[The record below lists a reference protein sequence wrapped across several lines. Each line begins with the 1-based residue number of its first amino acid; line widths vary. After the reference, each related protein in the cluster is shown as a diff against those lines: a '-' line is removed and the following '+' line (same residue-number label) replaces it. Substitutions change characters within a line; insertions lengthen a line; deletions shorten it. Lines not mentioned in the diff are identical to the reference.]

1 MASDTSLE
9 RPLPHNLEAERS
21 ILGAIILDNHALN
34 AAVEK
39 LRSDDFFLPQHRQIF
54 SRMVQLGEKQHAIDT
69 VTLMED
75 LNRSGE
81 LEAAGGVAYLSQLA
95 DGLPRVTN
103 VDHYARIVKEKS
115 VLRSLVYSAS
125 AIQEQ
130 ALAAGDDA
138 DVILDR
144 AESTIFQIAEDR
156 VKAGLVGVKDLVKEG
171 FERLE
176 KIFSEGRRITGLPTG
191 YSGLDNE
198 TAGLQP
204 SELVILAARPSM
216 GKTALALNIA
226 ENVALRQREPVAVF
240 SLEMSKESLLLR
252 LLASEARVDAHKF
265 RTGHMNRD
273 DWSKVTA
280 SLANLGEAPIWIDDS
295 ASSTVLE
302 MGAKARR
309 LKRDRGLSLMIV
321 DYLQLV
327 VPTHTGRGTN
337 RQEEVS
343 SISRGLKALA
353 KELKVP
359 VLVLSQLTRAPERED
374 RKPQLADLRESGAIE
389 QDADVVLFINRPNFY
404 KTDIAEEERAKAE
417 IIIAKQRN
425 GPTGSLNFVFLSR
438 HTRFEE
444 AAPDTWTIGP
454 EE

>member
-1 MASDTSLE
+1 MPEAVADRT
-9 RPLPHNLEAERS
+9 LPHNLEAERS
-21 ILGAIILDNHALN
+21 VLGAILLHNDAFNL
-34 AAVEK
+34 AAEVVDAKDFYRDAHRRIFDKMVKLVE
-39 LRSDDFFLPQHRQIF
+39 R
-54 SRMVQLGEKQHAIDT
+54 GGAIDL
-69 VTLMED
+69 VTLKEE
-75 LNRSGE
+75 LGRSGALAE
-81 LEAAGGVAYLSQLA
+81 VGGPAYITALV

-103 VDHYARIVKEKS
+103 VEHYARIVKEKAT
-115 VLRSLVYSAS
+115 LRNLIFSAS

-138 DVILDR
+138 DSILDR
-144 AESTIFQIAEDR
+144 AESAIFQLAEDR
-156 VKAGLVGVKDLVKEG
+156 VRTGLIGVKDLVRDG

-176 KIFSEGRRITGLPTG
+176 KIFSEGRRITGLATG
-191 YSGLDNE
+191 YPGLDNE
-198 TAGLQP
+198 VAGLQN
-204 SELVILAARPSM
+204 SELIILAARPSM

-252 LLASEARVDAHKF
+252 LLASHARVDAHKF
-265 RTGHMNRD
+265 RTGHMNKD
-273 DWSKVTA
+273 DWGKITT
-280 SLANLGEAPIWIDDS
+280 SLGVLGDAPIWIDDS

-309 LKRDRGLSLMIV
+309 LKRDRGLSLMLV

-327 VPTHTGRGTN
+327 VPTNSGRGTN

-343 SISRGLKALA
+343 GMSRALKGLA

-359 VLVLSQLTRAPERED
+359 IVVLSQLTRPPERED

-404 KTDIAEEERAKAE
+404 KTDLPEEDRAKAE

-425 GPTGSLNFVFLSR
+425 GPTGNLNFVFLSR

-444 AAPDTWTIGP
+444 AAPDSWNSGGLQ
-454 EE
+454 E